1 MRVQAPFPNA
11 HADTDDMMRYWIGI
25 ASLDHVRKGIEGG
38 FCQLC
43 HRKTG
48 PMRRLAPGDWI
59 VYYSPRS

>member
-1 MRVQAPFPNA
+1 
-11 HADTDDMMRYWIGI
+11 MMRYWIGI
-25 ASLDHVRKGIEGG
+25 ASLDHVRKGIESG

-43 HRKTG
+43 HGKTG